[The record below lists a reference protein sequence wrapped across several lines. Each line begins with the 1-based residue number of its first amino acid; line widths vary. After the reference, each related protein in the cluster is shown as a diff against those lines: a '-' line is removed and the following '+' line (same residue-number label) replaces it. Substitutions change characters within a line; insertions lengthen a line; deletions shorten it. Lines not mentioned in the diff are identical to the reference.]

1 MQIQGRQLNAGDVEA
16 EVFVVDFPF
25 SFIGD
30 FDPETGAL
38 VAEGHPLHGHCMAG
52 RVLVCPEGRGGTMGP
67 FILFDAQKRGT
78 APVAILCNRIDPVLY
93 ESAITIDIPVFD
105 RFGIDIVSRL
115 RTGQRLRIRGHDIY
129 IDD

>member
-16 EVFVVDFPF
+16 EAFVVDFPF

-30 FDPETGAL
+30 FDPATGHL
-38 VAEGHPLHGHCMAG
+38 VAGGHPFHGHSMAG
-52 RVLVCPEGRGGTMGP
+52 RILVCPEGRGGTMGP
-67 FILFDAQKRGT
+67 FILFEAQKRGT

-105 RFGIDIVSRL
+105 RFGLDIVSRL
-115 RTGQRLRIRGHDIY
+115 RTGQRLRIRGRDIH